1 MKLLELARENLMYLA
16 MAGFV
21 LIASISLAWG
31 KPKIEVVQ
39 TELAYEERRD
49 LSPLPNLKEGAE
61 VPVVSAQGVV
71 AIDLDSRV
79 MLYEKNPDLVLFP
92 ASTTKIMTALVA
104 LKSYPLE
111 MKAKNSGVKV
121 DGQKMGLVWGEEMNM
136 KDLLDGL
143 LIFSANDAAEV
154 LADNYPS
161 GREGFVEAMNQLAR
175 EYHLKNTHFDNPTG
189 LDGESQRS
197 TARDLVYLAE
207 VAMND
212 PVFAEIVGTKEKTVR
227 STDGVIAHRLENIN
241 ELLGEVEGVLGVK
254 TGWTENARENL
265 VTYVER
271 DGRRIL
277 IAVLGSQDRF
287 GETKEL
293 IDWMFQV
300 YDWEYIYGPV
310 VSDSP

>member
-1 MKLLELARENLMYLA
+1 MKFLESGKDNLMYLA
-16 MAGFV
+16 MAGLV
-21 LIASISLAWG
+21 LVGSCCMAWER
-31 KPKIEVVQ
+31 PKVEIVER
-39 TELAYEERRD
+39 ELVYGERGD
-49 LSPLPNLKEGAE
+49 LSLLPKLKEGAE

-79 MLYEKNPDLVLFP
+79 MLYEKNPDLALLP

-111 MKAKNSGVKV
+111 GKVKNNGIKV
-121 DGQKMGLVWGEEMNM
+121 DGQKMGLVWGEEI
-136 KDLLDGL
+136 KVEDLLDGL

-154 LADNYPS
+154 LAENYPN
-161 GREGFVEAMNQLAR
+161 GRKGFVEAMNNLAQ

-189 LDGESQRS
+189 LDGEGQKS

-207 VAMND
+207 VAMRD
-212 PVFAEIVGTKEKTVR
+212 PVFAEIVGTKEKTVK
-227 STDGVIAHRLENIN
+227 SADGVIAHRLENIN

-265 VTYVER
+265 VTYMER
-271 DGRRIL
+271 DDRRIL
-277 IAVLGSQDRF
+277 TAVLGSQDRF

-293 IDWMFQV
+293 IDWIFEA
-300 YDWEYIYGPV
+300 YEWKNIYGPV
-310 VSDSP
+310 GSASP